1 MERLVALLFFL
12 LLHLFDNNETTAKS
26 QTRFLV
32 AAQRDHVVIIPSVF
46 SVRCHCSARFLH
58 NLEDALKF
66 RVTFELFSS

>member
-1 MERLVALLFFL
+1 MEPLVALLFFL

-32 AAQRDHVVIIPSVF
+32 AAHHVIIPSVF
-46 SVRCHCSARFLH
+46 SVHCHCAARFLH